1 MALESQ
7 TVPIAF
13 TQGLDTR
20 TQRKLVMPG
29 KWDKLLNLTQAD
41 DDTLKLR
48 DGHGVLIEEGNGNGL
63 ATYNDELLTIEGRVV
78 SSVSQSTPATRIT
91 RDGALPDIFVERSQV
106 TQPVG
111 AVDSQDVAYGDGYS
125 CYVWREYAGILTAT
139 TSLYVSVFE
148 EATGAVVLNRF
159 QFNSNSTATC
169 PRVVFADNAFFI
181 FHIYSAQIL
190 CTIIETAAPT
200 TVGSNTALVL
210 SASLSTKNFDVCVF
224 NDEPLVS
231 YVWTD
236 GTTSVRSLTATRVG
250 TAPSISLGPTN
261 VMTELQVPTA
271 GIQALTCQAYGGG
284 ANAGVFVLTTDAT
297 GSVVRGTIGAVV
309 NASLAV
315 STAATNLDPQFPPVA
330 SACHVTACDSGAG
343 SLVVFTDQISSQN
356 TADFRPIRQTE
367 VGSTLAITSGP
378 STVANSACFRVNANE
393 ATGPQ
398 GPFLYGKA
406 FVGNGSLCLPV
417 LIFENWETT
426 GANSS
431 TANAQCSFYLL
442 RVSQTAT
449 SPQIAAGALY
459 GRLGTINGAPRTI
472 PVTALCSTPAIDS
485 GFRIGVQE
493 FGDAQFTGV
502 GGLVNIT
509 PVGLSA
515 LTLTPNSTKKPI
527 NAQVQGNAFF
537 AGGAIGSYDG
547 QRIDPAGFPLFPEG
561 ISVVASAAGTG
572 SMTVGA
578 HQLVAVYA
586 YTDGAGQI
594 QRSAPSPAV
603 SFTITNATDIITVIV
618 PTLLLTS
625 RSDIVIELYMTTASG
640 LTFYRMLPSYTAI
653 SNSLAASTVTVTTA
667 GFTCTD
673 AAIQNGEP
681 LYTQPNQ
688 SPTPLPNLYPGPVSA
703 LGVSQNRLWYIK
715 ADSDE
720 VGFSQ
725 EPIPK
730 VGTRFHPSLRVVVPN
745 DGGKPTAVAQLDEKT
760 IIFTERKIYAVFGT
774 GPNINGEFNN
784 YSQPQDIQSDVGCVE
799 PLSVMSDIPAGI
811 FFKSPKG
818 WYLLDRGLS
827 VKYIGDAVARW
838 DSSPVISATEM
849 GDTQEYRFLLGG
861 TTSDGFEGVT
871 LSYSPLTNTWS
882 QLWYRSGIGGSY
894 VALSSAYWPA
904 AADGDGRYVTIS
916 AADGLNQDT
925 PGTYE
930 DDVGAQSSVGIRMG
944 ARTGWLALAKLEG
957 FQRVRRLYLTTTSNG
972 TGASL
977 LITVNYD
984 DIYQDFPFDLGGGAY
999 QFTASLSSAYTASN
1013 GQASDIRH
1021 TLSRQKCKSV
1031 AFSFAQTGSG
1041 GGIGATVVTGLQA
1054 LALEVGLKKGVN
1066 KLPATQT
1073 VGP

>member
-1 MALESQ
+1 MALDSQ
-7 TVPIAF
+7 VVPIAF

-20 TQRKLVMPG
+20 TQRKLVLPG
-29 KWDKLLNLTQAD
+29 KWDKLLNLTQAE
-41 DDTLKLR
+41 DDTLQLR
-48 DGHGVLIEEGNGNGL
+48 DGHAALIEEGNGNGL
-63 ATYNDELLTIEGRVV
+63 ATYNNELLTIEGRVV

-91 RDGALPDIFVERSQV
+91 RDGALPNIFVERSQV

-111 AVDSQDVAYGDGYS
+111 AVDSQDVAYGDGYV

-148 EATGAVVLNRF
+148 EATGAVILNRF

-169 PRVVFADNAFFI
+169 PRVVFSQNAFFI
-181 FHIYSAQIL
+181 FHWWNATLFCSVIQTS
-190 CTIIETAAPT
+190 APT
-200 TVGSNTALVL
+200 TFNSPAALVA
-210 SASLSTKNFDVCVF
+210 SAFMSSKNFDVCEF
-224 NDEPLVS
+224 NSEVLVA

-236 GTTSVRSLTATRVG
+236 GVTSVRASSVTQAAG
-250 TAPSISLGPTN
+250 TPSIGLTTN
-261 VMTELQVPTA
+261 VIGEA
-271 GIQALTCQAYGGG
+271 GVTNASIQALTCQAYGGN
-284 ANAGVFVLTTDAT
+284 ANAGVFLVHTAGGALAGGMVGAVLDQAMVLTTVGTLLDAT
-297 GSVVRGTIGAVV
+297 V
-309 NASLAV
+309 
-315 STAATNLDPQFPPVA
+315 PPVA
-330 SACHVTACDSGAG
+330 SACHITACDNGAG

-356 TADFRPIRQTE
+356 TADFRPIRQTQ
-367 VGSTLAITSGP
+367 VGSTLVIGSGP
-378 STVANSACFRVNANE
+378 STVANSACFDVAGTR

-406 FVGNGSLCLPV
+406 FITGGSLCLPV
-417 LIFENWETT
+417 LVFENQATVGT
-426 GANSS
+426 NTA

-449 SPQIAAGALY
+449 SPQIAASALY
-459 GRLGTINGAPRTI
+459 GRVGTINGTGGII
-472 PVTALCSTPAIDS
+472 PVTALCSTPVIDD
-485 GFRIGVQE
+485 GFRIAVQE
-493 FGDAQFTGV
+493 FGDAQFTGTA
-502 GGLVNIT
+502 GLVNIT

-515 LTLTPNSTKKPI
+515 LTLTPNTTKKPI
-527 NAQVQGNAFF
+527 SAQVQGNTFF
-537 AGGAIGSYDG
+537 AGGALGSYDG

-561 ISVVASAAGTG
+561 ISVVVSAAGTG
-572 SMTVGA
+572 SMTVGV

-603 SFTITNATDIITVIV
+603 SFTVANATDIITVIV
-618 PTLLLTS
+618 PTLQLTS
-625 RSDIVIELYMTTASG
+625 RSDIVIELYMTTAGG

-653 SNSLAASTVTVTTA
+653 ANTLAASTVTVTTA

-673 AAIQNGEP
+673 AAIQSGEP

-688 SPTPLPNLYPGPVSA
+688 APTPLPNLYPGPVSA

-715 ADSDE
+715 ADSNE

-725 EPIPK
+725 EPTPN
-730 VGTRFHPSLRVVVPN
+730 VGTRFHPSLRVIVPN

-760 IIFTERKIYAVFGT
+760 IIFTERKIYAVFGN
-774 GPNINGEFNN
+774 GPNINGEFNG

-818 WYLLDRGLS
+818 WYLLGRDLS

-838 DSSPVISATEM
+838 DSNPVISAVEM

-861 TTSDGFEGVT
+861 TSSDGREGVT

-882 QLWYRSGIGGSY
+882 ELWWRSGVGDQY

-904 AADGDGRYVTIS
+904 AEDGDGRYVTIS

-930 DDVGAQSSVGIRMG
+930 DNVGTQASVGIRMQ

-957 FQRVRRLYLTTTSNG
+957 FQRVRELYLTTTSNG

-977 LITVNYD
+977 LVVVNYD

-1013 GQASDIRH
+1013 GHASDMRH

-1031 AFSFAQTGSG
+1031 SFSFAQTGSG

-1054 LALEVGLKKGVN
+1054 LALEVGIKKGVN
-1066 KLPATQT
+1066 KLPAAQT